1 MDVESLPHQLLQWGM
16 PDTVQRHYETYPYP
30 RYPLLASLHREDSYA
45 LNLDALWARFNGTL
59 PPTGR
64 KRILIAGCGSFA
76 PYPFSIATPH
86 AEIIALDLSRRSL
99 NRARLHC
106 LLHGRRNVSFQCG
119 DLLDPALAPG
129 PFHLIDA
136 YGVLHHLN
144 EPLQG
149 FKALAARL
157 TEGGIMRVMVYSR
170 YARREEESIRRAL
183 RLLGVRDTST
193 LRRLM
198 ARSRPGSRLRR
209 FSQTSPEASFEAGL
223 ADALLHPCVH
233 TFRINQLLD
242 LLEQSSLRPLLFAHH
257 GALEPVDGEVER
269 LRCMEARHDSPG
281 NFVVYAGR
289 VTTPP
294 CSGSGCSLL
303 LNPCLTG
310 AVSPLRLTAPRIQG
324 RLGHPTP
331 HLGRG
336 ERAFLRRFR
345 TPVKRDSLSPGE
357 RRAADVYTKALF
369 LLQYRG

>member
-1 MDVESLPHQLLQWGM
+1 M

-30 RYPLLASLHREDSYA
+30 RYPLLASLRREETYA
-45 LNLDALWARFNGTL
+45 LNLDALWARFNAAP
-59 PPTGR
+59 PPTDR

-76 PYPFSIATPH
+76 PYPFSIANPH

-99 NRARLHC
+99 SRARLHC

-119 DLLDPALAPG
+119 DLLNPAMAPG

-136 YGVLHHLN
+136 YGVLHHLD
-144 EPLQG
+144 EPLLG

-157 TEGGIMRVMVYSR
+157 AEGGIMRVMVYSR

-183 RLLGVRDTST
+183 RLLGVRDITT
-193 LRRLM
+193 LRRLL

-209 FSQTSPEASFEAGL
+209 FVRSSAEASFPAGL

-233 TFRINQLLD
+233 TFRIDQLLE
-242 LLEQSSLRPLLFAHH
+242 LLEQSSLRPLLFAHP
-257 GALEPVDGEVER
+257 GAAESVDEEVKR
-269 LRCMEARHDSPG
+269 LRGLEAEHDSPG
-281 NFVVYAGR
+281 NFILYAGR
-289 VTTPP
+289 RDTPP
-294 CSGSGCSLL
+294 IDEGGGLLL

-310 AVSPLRLTAPRIQG
+310 AVSLPRLGTVQIPA

-331 HLGRG
+331 PLGRG

-345 TPVKRDSLSPGE
+345 APVSRDSLSPRE
-357 RRAADVYTKALF
+357 RQAADVYTKALF